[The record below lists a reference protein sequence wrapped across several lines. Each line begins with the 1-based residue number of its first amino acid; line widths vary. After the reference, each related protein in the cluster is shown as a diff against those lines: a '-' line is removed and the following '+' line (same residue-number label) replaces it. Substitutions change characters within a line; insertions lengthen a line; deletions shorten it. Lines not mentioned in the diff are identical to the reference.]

1 MIFVIGSSSSAIAAS
16 FALVNRGLDVT
27 MLDVGIEPKID
38 SIKPIKKDDPIKL
51 ARGSDYPY
59 AEVRKNF
66 KIIESKNVSCL
77 PSFAQ
82 GGLTNVWGAF
92 CENYSQENLKDWPIN
107 LADLQIHNQAIAEIL
122 KPTNTYQSSS
132 QAQYLFSKWQKNS
145 ARLNKNGFSFSKPNL
160 ATNFTRCIYC
170 GECQRGC
177 PDDLIFSSRHQ
188 ISKLKTYKNFKYL
201 SDCVVNKIKESS
213 NKVEISAYRL
223 SDKSTLNFEA
233 TQVFVGCGPIIST
246 KLIADA
252 LGLQYQKIVLKDSS
266 HFLIPCVMTKRID
279 GASTEKLHSLTQISA
294 KLQNSKISTK
304 PINLQL
310 YSFMDHYLDALGL
323 LKNFKFLSERLIA
336 IQGHLDS
343 SDSNLFS
350 FELIDDQIH
359 LTELANPNTKKIVKK
374 TADFLAKN
382 FFDLGIFPLLPM
394 VSISKIGR
402 SFHYGGSFPMSSKNQ
417 KFASDIYGKPNG
429 LERIHLID
437 ASIFPS
443 IAAGSITPT
452 IMANAHRIA
461 SQCSIKS

>member
-16 FALVNRGLDVT
+16 YALINRGFEVT

-38 SIKPIKKDDPIKL
+38 SIKPVKKDDLIKL

-122 KPTNTYQSSS
+122 KPSNSYKSSS
-132 QAQYLFSKWQKNS
+132 QAQYLLSKWQKNS
-145 ARLNKNGFSFSKPNL
+145 VQLSKNGFSFSRPNL
-160 ATNFTRCIYC
+160 AVDFSRCIYC
-170 GECQRGC
+170 GQCQSGC
-177 PDDLIFSSRHQ
+177 PDDLIFSSRHH

-201 SDCVVNKIKESS
+201 GDCVVGSIKENSA
-213 NKVEISAYRL
+213 KVEIKANRL
-223 SDKSTLNFEA
+223 SDKSALNFEA
-233 TQVFVGCGPIIST
+233 TQVFIGCGPIIST
-246 KLIADA
+246 KLIVDA
-252 LGLQYQKIVLKDSS
+252 LGLQNEKIVLKDSS
-266 HFLIPCVMTKRID
+266 HFLIPCVMTKRIN

-294 KLQNSKISTK
+294 KLQNPKISTR
-304 PINLQL
+304 PINLQF
-310 YSFMDHYLDALGL
+310 YSFMDQYLDALGL

-343 SDSNLFS
+343 SDSNQFS
-350 FELIDDQIH
+350 FELVGDQIQ
-359 LTELANPNTKKIVKK
+359 LTELTNPKTKKIIKK

-417 KFASDIYGKPNG
+417 KFASDIYGRPNG
-429 LERIHLID
+429 LQRIHLID
-437 ASIFPS
+437 ASVFPS
-443 IAAGSITPT
+443 IGAGSITPT
-452 IMANAHRIA
+452 IMANAYRIA
-461 SQCSIKS
+461 SQCLVK